1 MEELQT
7 IILEYFNEQKRNVTI
22 EEVSEAFKNDYDGDD
37 ILTAI
42 VMLEKQGKIFRN
54 KKNQFQAWHNGIG
67 RIYGTI
73 HITSKGAGILKD
85 EEGNVTFIHR
95 DFLNGALNG
104 DKAIVREIKMV
115 KDRQEGKVEKI
126 VDRSQHNIVCEVTSF
141 GGVRKLK
148 PLIENEDLKIK
159 VPQQELK
166 QYYEGDLL
174 LLNIDL
180 ERQDEYF
187 VGNIVK
193 RLCHK
198 DDPKSDI
205 ITIAATHGF
214 DFDFPDEV
222 KEELKLIPK
231 DISGEDISDRED
243 LRDKIIFTIDGEDT
257 KDIDDALSLEILPNG
272 NYKLGV
278 HIADVSHYVK
288 PGTAL
293 FNEAL
298 KRGTSVY
305 MLNTVIPMLP
315 RELSN
320 GICSLNPEED
330 RLAKS
335 CEMEID
341 RNGNIINS
349 RIFDSVIR
357 SRKKMSYTAVNKIL
371 EEGII
376 PEGYED
382 YSKCLLEM
390 FALSSKMEEKKK
402 LRGAIDFDKSEI
414 KIMTDYKG
422 RVYDIKTLTQKSGEK
437 LIENFMLA
445 ANESVSTTISKRML
459 PCIYRVHDFPAEF
472 RIDKIME
479 TICLNEEGLT
489 KPTSNFSSSKVI
501 QTFLNSIKDKEGY
514 VAYANMMLRGMSKAV
529 YSSSNIGHHGLAL
542 KYYSH
547 FTSPIRRFPDL
558 LLHTLINLYKTD
570 EYKNMNMQEL
580 QKEIEA
586 MAFQSSERERE
597 AQRAE
602 FDANDMKGAEF
613 LSDHIGEEYQG
624 IITDITERG
633 MTVMLDN
640 LIEGHINIAD
650 IEPKQFFKFY
660 KARKMLASEEEMYC
674 LGDRIN
680 MVLKTAN
687 KKQKRINFIATG
699 NTKIRSDE
707 ENPEKN
713 REKNKEKV
721 KTKEKRYGQKQNNGV

>member
-1 MEELQT
+1 MELLQEQ
-7 IILEYFNEQKRNVTI
+7 LLNYFNEQKRNITI
-22 EEVSEAFKNDYDGDD
+22 EELSELFEKDYENDD

-54 KKNQFQAWHNGIG
+54 KKNQFQIWNNGIG
-67 RIYGTI
+67 RLYGTI
-73 HITSKGAGILKD
+73 HITSKGAGILKAED
-85 EEGNVTFIHR
+85 GNITFIHR

-104 DKAIVREIKMV
+104 DKAIVKEIKMV

-126 VDRSQHNIVCEVTSF
+126 IDRSQHNVVCEVTTF
-141 GGVRKLK
+141 AGVRCLK

-159 VPQQELK
+159 VDQQELK
-166 QYYEGDLL
+166 KYFEGDLL
-174 LLNIDL
+174 LLNIDI

-187 VGNIVK
+187 IGDIVK
-193 RLCHK
+193 KICHK

-222 KEELKLIPK
+222 KEEVKNISQ
-231 DISGEDISDRED
+231 DISGEDITDRVD
-243 LRDKIIFTIDGEDT
+243 LRDKMIFTIDGEDT
-257 KDIDDALSLEILPNG
+257 KDIDDAISIEILPNG

-288 PGTAL
+288 PGTAI
-293 FNEAL
+293 FKEAL

-320 GICSLNPEED
+320 GICSLNPDED
-330 RLAKS
+330 RLAKT

-341 RNGNIINS
+341 RNGNVINS
-349 RIFDSVIR
+349 RVFDSVIR
-357 SRKKMSYTAVNKIL
+357 SKKKMSYTAVNKIL
-371 EEGII
+371 EEGVI
-376 PEGYED
+376 PEGYEKYAD
-382 YSKCLLEM
+382 KIKEM
-390 FALSSKMEEKKK
+390 HELSSAMEEKKK
-402 LRGAIDFDKSEI
+402 LRGAIEFDKAEI

-422 RVYDIKTLTQKSGEK
+422 RVYDIKKLTQKSGEK

-445 ANESVSTTISKRML
+445 ANESVSKLISQRGL
-459 PCIYRVHDFPAEF
+459 PCIYRIHDYPAEF
-472 RIDKIME
+472 KIDKIME
-479 TICLNEEGLT
+479 TICLNEEVLT
-489 KPTSNFSSSKVI
+489 KPTCNFSSSKVI
-501 QTFLNSIKDKEGY
+501 QGFLDSIKDKDGY
-514 VAYANMMLRGMSKAV
+514 LAYANMMLRGMSKAT

-570 EYKNMNMQEL
+570 EYKNMDLQEL
-580 QKEIEA
+580 QKEIEE
-586 MAFQSSERERE
+586 MALQSSERERE

-613 LSDHIGEEYQG
+613 LGDHIGEEFQG
-624 IITDITERG
+624 VITDITDRG
-633 MTVMLDN
+633 MTVILDN

-660 KARKMLASEEEMYC
+660 KNRKMLASEEEMYC

-680 MVLKTAN
+680 IVLKTAN
-687 KKQKRINFIATG
+687 KKQRRINFIATG

-713 REKNKEKV
+713 KEKNQEKV
-721 KTKEKRYGQKQNNGV
+721 KTKENRYGQKRKFSV